1 MSGRGMGDGPMD
13 GHSGKGQPGTGQ
25 PAHGQSEPGKTSPGQ
40 PTPGQPAS
48 GQLDAGQLETSLP
61 GDGQA
66 GNRKPES
73 SPADGGQPRVSRPAG
88 HAASVR
94 FILITLVIDALG
106 FGLVVPIVPSL
117 VLKLSG
123 LTVSGAS
130 MWVGLLL
137 AAFALMQFF
146 CAPVLGALSD
156 RFGRRPVLL
165 LSLSGICANY
175 LLLAWAPSLTWLFI
189 GRLIAGG
196 TAANAATA
204 TAYIADVTPPKQR
217 AGQFGL
223 VGAMFGVGFVA
234 GPALGGLLGSYGLR
248 LPFFVAAVLAG
259 CNVLYGLF
267 VLPESLPPALRRP
280 INWRRANPLGSL
292 HMVMSSH
299 NLARLAIAWGSIWFA
314 LGALQSTFVL
324 ANEVRFGW
332 DTRHNGLALALAGL
346 GSAVVQ
352 GLLVRRIVPALGERR
367 SAMIGGAIA
376 ACAYLCIGLAPFGW
390 VVLVGIMMQSVGA
403 ITSPAVQG
411 LVSAATAADRQG
423 EMQGALSSVQGLTA
437 IVSPLIA
444 SWVFSSFTGATAPVL
459 LPGAPFVVS
468 AVAYGLAIWAV
479 SGVRPAPALVNADA
493 AITVAAGSGTGGT
506 T

>member
-1 MSGRGMGDGPMD
+1 MSGEP
-13 GHSGKGQPGTGQ
+13 
-25 PAHGQSEPGKTSPGQ
+25 PAI
-40 PTPGQPAS
+40 
-48 GQLDAGQLETSLP
+48 
-61 GDGQA
+61 
-66 GNRKPES
+66 R
-73 SPADGGQPRVSRPAG
+73 RAG

-117 VLKLSG
+117 VLQLSG

-130 MWVGLLL
+130 VWVGLLL
-137 AAFALMQFF
+137 AAFALMQFV
-146 CAPVLGALSD
+146 CAPVLGGLSD

-175 LLLAWAPSLTWLFI
+175 LLLAWAPSLTWLFL
-189 GRLIAGG
+189 GRLIAGA
-196 TAANAATA
+196 TAANASTA
-204 TAYIADVTPPKQR
+204 TAYIADVTPPQKR

-234 GPALGGLLGSYGLR
+234 GPALGGLLGTYGLR
-248 LPFFVAAVLAG
+248 LPFFAAAVLAG

-292 HMVMSSH
+292 RVVMA
-299 NLARLAIAWGSIWFA
+299 NRNMARLAVAWGSIWFA

-324 ANEVRFGW
+324 ANELRFGW
-332 DTRHNGLALALAGL
+332 DSRHNGMALALAGL

-367 SAMIGGAIA
+367 AAMIGGTIA
-376 ACAYLCIGLAPFGW
+376 ACAYLCIALAPFGW
-390 VVLVGIMMQSVGA
+390 VVLLGIMLQSVGA
-403 ITSPAVQG
+403 ITSPAIQG
-411 LVSAATAADRQG
+411 MVSAAAAADRQG

-437 IVSPLIA
+437 IVSPLVA
-444 SWVFSSFTGATAPVL
+444 SWVFSTFTGPDAIVL
-459 LPGAPFVVS
+459 LPGAPFVMS
-468 AVAYGLAIWAV
+468 TLAYGLAIWAV
-479 SGVRPAPALVNADA
+479 SGVQPAAVLVARTDGD
-493 AITVAAGSGTGGT
+493 TVAAGTETGGH
-506 T
+506 